1 MRIILSLA
9 LIISSSLANA
19 ETYICSISHF
29 GETEITKFTRTSNKS
44 FITQTTFTDGKIGEP
59 DEYQISSENNRVL
72 HITTLNHKSSSVGS
86 LIYVIDKKTRKAL
99 FWWADPSLEHNRP
112 ATRANCVVN

>member
-59 DEYQISSENNRVL
+59 DEYPISSENDRVL
-72 HITTLNHKSSSVGS
+72 HITTLSSHPLSSSS
-86 LIYVIDKKTRKAL
+86 LIFIIDKKTKKAL
-99 FWWADPSLEHNRP
+99 YYWNDPSSEYNNP
-112 ATRANCVVN
+112 ATRANCVVD